1 MSYFWHL
8 LVYLNIYIIV
18 AISLNLVVGYC
29 GLLTLAHAGF
39 FAVGSYAYA
48 LASLK
53 LGWGFIPSI
62 LVGVSLGT
70 VLSLSVSL
78 PSWRFKDDSFVLISL
93 AVQVFLFSLL
103 LNWSGP
109 GDQIGTWANLTNG
122 PFGISSIPKPAIFD
136 FSFDTPGRM
145 ALLSSTVAGGFAL
158 LIWWLGSS
166 PWGRLL
172 KTVRDDEL
180 VARGLGKNVYWIK
193 VQAFAISC
201 GAVAIA
207 GGLYASYMN
216 YIEPGIGSIDESVLM
231 LCMVLV
237 GGVGNFRGPLLGA
250 LTLLLI
256 PEVLRLLGIPIAI
269 AGHIRLL
276 LFGLLLVV
284 MMHVRPQGLA
294 GEYRME

>member
-8 LVYLNIYIIV
+8 VVYLNIYIIV

-29 GLLTLAHAGF
+29 GLLTLAHASF
-39 FAVGSYAYA
+39 FAIGSYAYA
-48 LASLK
+48 LASFK
-53 LGWGFIPSI
+53 LGWGFVPSI
-62 LVGVSLGT
+62 LVGVSLAT
-70 VLSLSVSL
+70 VFSLSVSF
-78 PSWRFKDDSFVLISL
+78 PSWRFKDDSFLLISL

-109 GDQIGTWANLTNG
+109 GDEIGTWANLTNG
-122 PFGISSIPKPAIFD
+122 PFGISRIPKPVIFD
-136 FSFDTPGRM
+136 LSFDTPGRM
-145 ALLSSTVAGGFAL
+145 ALLSSAVAGSFAL

-193 VQAFAISC
+193 VQVFAISC

-207 GGLYASYMN
+207 GGLYASYMS

-250 LTLLLI
+250 VTLLLI
-256 PEVLRLLGIPIAI
+256 PEGLRLLEVPVAV
-269 AGHIRLL
+269 AGHVRLL
-276 LFGLLLVV
+276 LYGLLLVV